1 MKTRYLKRGL
11 FGLMLLAGTVM
22 HAQQIT
28 GDAGKTEDL
37 GKSSVLNGTVR
48 VIDNKGTKK
57 FLQVQNGLTLLTD
70 DTPAGGIV
78 STWQLGGTIT
88 DNTYLDATGKV
99 FSLDGLKLIPS
110 TTTAAT
116 SATSESIGTNATTI
130 KGSGTAAT
138 ETGWT
143 VLVRDE
149 ATGEISKILV
159 SDLVESGHMEVIASA
174 DATIPSITDPS
185 IPAEHEKVFV
195 FRNGAKLR
203 ANVDYTVAAG
213 SVTLVPN
220 IIAPNDWAIY
230 NGDIFEI
237 QWIN

>member
-1 MKTRYLKRGL
+1 MKTMYLKRGL

-37 GKSSVLNGTVR
+37 GKSTVLNGTVR

-70 DTPAGGIV
+70 DTPDGGIV

-88 DNTYLDATGKV
+88 NNTYLDATGNT

-110 TTTAAT
+110 TTAAST
-116 SATSESIGTNATTI
+116 DATDQSVGTNAVAL
-130 KGSGTAAT
+130 GSTGTAAT
-138 ETGWT
+138 GTGWT

-149 ATGEISKILV
+149 ATGEINKILV
-159 SDLVESGHMEVIASA
+159 SDLVESGHMEVTASA
-174 DATIPSITDPS
+174 DDTAPPIADAS
-185 IPAEHEKVFV
+185 IPAEYEKVFV

-213 SVTLVPN
+213 AVTLAPN
-220 IIAPNDWAIY
+220 TAAPNDWAIY

>member
-1 MKTRYLKRGL
+1 MKTIYLKQGL

-28 GDAGKTEDL
+28 GDAGKTEDA

-70 DTPAGGIV
+70 NTPDGGIV
-78 STWQLGGTIT
+78 STWQLGGTLT
-88 DNTYLDATGKV
+88 NNTYIDATGTV

-110 TTTAAT
+110 TTAAST
-116 SATSESIGTNATTI
+116 DATDQSVGTNAVAL
-130 KGSGTAAT
+130 GSGGTAAT
-138 ETGWT
+138 GTGWT

-159 SDLVESGHMEVIASA
+159 SDLVESGQMEVTATA
-174 DATIPSITDPS
+174 DATAPAIADISIPS
-185 IPAEHEKVFV
+185 EYEKVFV

-213 SVTLVPN
+213 AVTLVPN
-220 IIAPNDWAIY
+220 TTAPNDWEIY